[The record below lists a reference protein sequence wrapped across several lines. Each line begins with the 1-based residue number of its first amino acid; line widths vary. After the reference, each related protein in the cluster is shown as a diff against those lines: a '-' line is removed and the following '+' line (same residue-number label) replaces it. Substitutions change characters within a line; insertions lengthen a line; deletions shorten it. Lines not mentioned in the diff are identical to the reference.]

1 METWRD
7 CLGEETKKP
16 YWKHLQ
22 AFVKEERNKFTI
34 YPPDEMVFNA
44 LKMTPLDKVKVV
56 ILGQDPYHGERQAHG
71 LCFSVQDGIP
81 FPPSLRNIF
90 KELAADLGIKPPKN
104 GNLTK
109 WAEQG
114 VLLLNC
120 TLTVRASN
128 PLSHHGQGWETFTD
142 RVVEMLAN
150 SEKPLVFILWG
161 NSAKKKFKGKPT
173 SKHHIIASA
182 HPSPL
187 SAHNGFFGSKPFSKT
202 NEFLKAQGLTPIDWS
217 LDG

>member
-34 YPPDEMVFNA
+34 YPPNEMVFNA

-90 KELAADLGIKPPKN
+90 KELAADLGVKTPKN

-114 VLLLNC
+114 VLLINAVL
-120 TLTVRASN
+120 TLDEGK
-128 PLSHHGQGWETFTD
+128 PDSHKNKGWETFTAK
-142 RVVEMLAN
+142 MLETLSKN
-150 SEKPLVFILWG
+150 NPGIVYMLWG
-161 NSAKKKFKGKPT
+161 NNAKAFEEHIHPDGNLILTT
-173 SKHHIIASA
+173 S
-182 HPSPL
+182 HPSP
-187 SAHNGFFGSKPFSKT
+187 
-202 NEFLKAQGLTPIDWS
+202 
-217 LDG
+217 